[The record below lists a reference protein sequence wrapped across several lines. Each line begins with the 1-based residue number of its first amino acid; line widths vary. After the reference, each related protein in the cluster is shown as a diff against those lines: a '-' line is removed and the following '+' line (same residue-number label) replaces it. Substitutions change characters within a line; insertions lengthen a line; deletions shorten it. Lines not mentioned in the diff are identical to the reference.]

1 MVRKDRARMVDR
13 RHGSGGT
20 ASHRGS
26 REGKEE
32 YEGTLFCGRKSI
44 VRELADAASY
54 SIARKVIW

>member
-1 MVRKDRARMVDR
+1 MVDR

-20 ASHRGS
+20 ASQRGS

-32 YEGTLFCGRKSI
+32 YGGTLFCGRKSI